1 MSLTQ
6 SYESQRDLL
15 IGQLYKRSSTTVASG
30 QATRY
35 QKAHQRISVGAFG
48 AHGGGADVR
57 VNSKKC
63 GI

>member
-6 SYESQRDLL
+6 SYEPQRDLL

-35 QKAHQRISVGAFG
+35 QKAHQRISVGSIAKSVEFEFSY
-48 AHGGGADVR
+48 HNVPTF
-57 VNSKKC
+57 N
-63 GI
+63 

>member
-30 QATRY
+30 QAQTSNASVPFQNKILTY
-35 QKAHQRISVGAFG
+35 QRKSL
-48 AHGGGADVR
+48 
-57 VNSKKC
+57 
-63 GI
+63 